1 MFVWSVLSF
10 KEGRDKCHPCLVR
23 GSRNNMLPVSQ
34 QVIYLMCVSRYVVAQ
49 VRIVSFLGEETMY
62 FAMSV
67 SGASIRCFHQK

>member
-49 VRIVSFLGEETMY
+49 VRIVMLFGGRNNV
-62 FAMSV
+62 FCNV
-67 SGASIRCFHQK
+67 CFRNKH